1 MFPLSTF
8 LPLHKLAVVF
18 KQKKWRWHSWEA
30 IDMIG
35 FLYENEFV
43 FVSKALDTAH
53 AVWVI
58 TNACFCLPPYCPWIF
73 SSPFFLCTTC
83 CLFCITMCHAWA
95 IAWPRIRKVSEI
107 STIVNFIKLFLQ
119 EELDNLA
126 SNFPNRFNIYYVL
139 NQVLFLLYDFES
151 NGRFFNFRL
160 ISCIF
165 VSVLFSQH

>member
-1 MFPLSTF
+1 
-8 LPLHKLAVVF
+8 
-18 KQKKWRWHSWEA
+18 
-30 IDMIG
+30 
-35 FLYENEFV
+35 
-43 FVSKALDTAH
+43 
-53 AVWVI
+53 
-58 TNACFCLPPYCPWIF
+58 
-73 SSPFFLCTTC
+73 
-83 CLFCITMCHAWA
+83 MCHACSKA

-139 NQVLFLLYDFES
+139 NQVLFLLYGFES
-151 NGRFFNFRL
+151 NGRFVNFRL